1 MDDLLNQLIEM
12 ALAKKASDI
21 HFVLENKQLRVSLRT
36 MKGMVPIYQD
46 LWSPAFFEDRKS
58 VV

>member
-46 LWSPAFFEDRKS
+46 LWSPAFLNI
-58 VV
+58 